1 MPLVLRQIFPLSLKE
16 VHTLNDLKAL
26 LPHENDSGKPV
37 GFVPT
42 MGALHQGHL
51 ALVREALK
59 DGVFVVV
66 SIFVNPLQFNNP
78 NDLRHYPSSPKQ
90 DRALLEEAGVPLLY
104 TPSFAEVFG
113 QEQPMTFDL
122 AGLDTYLEGASRP
135 NHFQGVA
142 NVLYRFF
149 GQVKP
154 RVAYFGLKD
163 YQQVM
168 VVKQLVKQ
176 HFPQLTIKA
185 IPTLRDS
192 EGLALSSRNTRLS
205 AQAYKRTL
213 FVPRFLKALTQK
225 WADWNWE
232 EAKRELEQG
241 MKAHRLSMEYAALL
255 DAESLKTL
263 SEFDP
268 KRPMLLSL
276 AWFADDVRLIDNVP
290 VNQPFTTFEAC

>member
-1 MPLVLRQIFPLSLKE
+1 MKE
-16 VHTLNDLKAL
+16 AHTLNELKAL
-26 LPHENDSGKPV
+26 LHHENPSGKPI

-51 ALVREALK
+51 ALVRQALK
-59 DGVFVVV
+59 DDLFVVV

-78 NDLRHYPSSPKQ
+78 NDLRHYPSSPEQ
-90 DRALLEEAGVPLLY
+90 DRTLLKEAGVHVLY
-104 TPSFAEVFG
+104 SPNFSAVFG
-113 QEQPMTFDL
+113 QEQPLAFDL

-149 GQVKP
+149 DQVNP
-154 RVAYFGLKD
+154 QVAYFGLKD

-176 HFPQLTIKA
+176 HFPHLTIKA

-205 AQAYKRTL
+205 PQAYQRSL
-213 FVPRFLKALTQK
+213 FVPRFLKVLTHK
-225 WADWNWE
+225 WSDWNWQ
-232 EAKRELEQG
+232 EAKMELEQG
-241 MKAHRLSMEYAALL
+241 MKANHLTMEYAALL
-255 DAESLKTL
+255 DAENLNSLN
-263 SEFDP
+263 EFDP
-268 KRPMLLSL
+268 NRPMILSI
-276 AWFADDVRLIDNVP
+276 AWFAEEVRLIDNVP